1 MPPGW
6 DVFPEP
12 VPDGS
17 FPERSVGHGKTGP
30 LRVGGTADF
39 GMPRRSTERPET
51 GRKLPHCQLGHAGVE
66 LRRGNGGSLNRT
78 VSAAIGGNIAPWR
91 TIGGVGGG
99 SAPGFEPSP
108 TCCLE
113 NGVYL
118 RRSLTFAL
126 TAPAG
131 VRWNPRTPF
140 AQARAS
146 LPSAQSDR
154 SRPVEQAGGP

>member
-1 MPPGW
+1 MAVNRSAPKTLGNLPP
-6 DVFPEP
+6 
-12 VPDGS
+12 S
-17 FPERSVGHGKTGP
+17 AA
-30 LRVGGTADF
+30 ADQA
-39 GMPRRSTERPET
+39 ET
-51 GRKLPHCQLGHAGVE
+51 GTPKG
-66 LRRGNGGSLNRT
+66 T
-78 VSAAIGGNIAPWR
+78 
-91 TIGGVGGG
+91 GGG

-126 TAPAG
+126 TAPAA

-146 LPSAQSDR
+146 LPSA
-154 SRPVEQAGGP
+154 

>member
-17 FPERSVGHGKTGP
+17 FPERSVGHGKTGL

-91 TIGGVGGG
+91 TIGGVGGQG
-99 SAPGFEPSP
+99 GIRTHDTLLTYTHFPGARLRPLGHLSDDGADSRARKAGQAPG
-108 TCCLE
+108 
-113 NGVYL
+113 
-118 RRSLTFAL
+118 
-126 TAPAG
+126 
-131 VRWNPRTPF
+131 PRIH
-140 AQARAS
+140 AADLS
-146 LPSAQSDR
+146 
-154 SRPVEQAGGP
+154 